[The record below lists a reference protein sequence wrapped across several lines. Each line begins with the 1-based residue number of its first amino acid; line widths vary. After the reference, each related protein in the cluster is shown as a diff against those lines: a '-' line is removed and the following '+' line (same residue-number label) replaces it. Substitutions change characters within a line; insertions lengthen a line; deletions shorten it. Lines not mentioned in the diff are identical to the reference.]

1 MKLTKLTY
9 PELLELSDG
18 ALAEEGFRRNENGGI
33 TRIKV
38 GDKGKT
44 TGAWGFLKGVLG
56 RKTRKEIQEARLK
69 ICEACMAQDSKE
81 ERLYRDIGGKK
92 YCGLPRLSQIIR
104 NEQIDGCGCELSYKT
119 SRINASCPLNRWLEA
134 KTISALNITSSQK
147 SKGCGCGS
155 PKQEN

>member
-1 MKLTKLTY
+1 MKLTKMTY

-44 TGAWGFLKGVLG
+44 TGAWSFLKGVLS

-81 ERLYRDIGGKK
+81 ERLYRDIDGKH

-104 NEQIDGCGCELSYKT
+104 NEQIDGCGCELSYKA
-119 SRINASCPLNRWLEA
+119 SRVNVSCPLNRWPEA
-134 KTISALNITSSQK
+134 KTILELGSSVQK
-147 SKGCGCGS
+147 TKRCGCGA
-155 PKQEN
+155 PKKEN